1 MTEYCPTFWLNGELT
16 HQPMIAATN
25 RGLLAGQGLF
35 ETLKVANG
43 KPQFVHRHLE
53 RLMRS
58 CHMLDWPRLD
68 TAAIATGI
76 RSLIQV
82 NAATASEYRLRV
94 TCTQEASS
102 EITVLIGMSVLNP
115 WPATTSCTL
124 VPWVRNEN
132 SVLTGIKTTSYFENI
147 LAMNWAQDRGFS
159 EGLFANSQGNL
170 SEGATSNIF
179 VVIGGEVVTP
189 SLASGV
195 LPGIT
200 RGVLLDH
207 GLAHEKELELDVLKH
222 CTEMFLTS
230 STRGVHPVER
240 CGERLMAA
248 SWPLTKEISEE
259 YAQIVAHD
267 MN

>member
-16 HQPMIAATN
+16 HQPIIAATN
-25 RGLLAGQGLF
+25 RGLLAGQGVF
-35 ETLKVANG
+35 ETLKVVDG
-43 KPQFVHRHLE
+43 KPQFVRRHLD

-58 CHMLDWPRLD
+58 CQLLNWPAMD
-68 TAAIATGI
+68 AAAIATGI

-82 NAATASEYRLRV
+82 NAVPDNEYRLRV
-94 TCTQEASS
+94 TCAQEDSS
-102 EITVLIGMSVLNP
+102 EITVLIGMSVFNP

-132 SVLTGIKTTSYFENI
+132 SALTGIKTTSYFENI
-147 LAMNWAQDRGFS
+147 LALNWAQNRGFS
-159 EGLFANSQGNL
+159 EGLFANSRGNL
-170 SEGATSNIF
+170 CEGATSNIF
-179 VVIGGEVVTP
+179 VVVDGEVATP
-189 SLASGV
+189 TLASGV

-207 GLAHEKELELDVLKH
+207 GLAHEKELSLDVLEH

-230 STRGVHPVER
+230 STRGVHPVEK
-240 CGERLMAA
+240 CGERLMST
-248 SWPLTKEISEE
+248 SWPLTKEISQD
-259 YAQIVAHD
+259 YAQIVARE

>member
-25 RGLLAGQGLF
+25 RGLLAGQGVF
-35 ETLKVANG
+35 ETLKVVNG
-43 KPQFVHRHLE
+43 RPQLVHRHLD

-58 CHMLDWPRLD
+58 CHLLDWPMLD
-68 TAAIATGI
+68 AAAIATGI

-82 NAATASEYRLRV
+82 NAATTGEYRLRV
-94 TCTQEASS
+94 TCTQEDSS

-124 VPWVRNEN
+124 VPWARNE
-132 SVLTGIKTTSYFENI
+132 SSALTGIKTTSYFENI
-147 LAMNWAQDRGFS
+147 FAMNWAQARGYS
-159 EGLFANSQGNL
+159 GGLFANSRGNL
-170 SEGATSNIF
+170 CEGATSNIF
-179 VVIGGEVVTP
+179 VVIDGEVATP
-189 SLASGV
+189 TLASGV

-207 GLAHEKELELDVLKH
+207 GLAHEKELALDVLKH

-230 STRGVHPVER
+230 STRGVHPVEKY
-240 CGERLMAA
+240 GERLMSA
-248 SWPLTKEISEE
+248 SWPLTKKISEE
-259 YAQIVAHD
+259 YAQIVARE

>member
-1 MTEYCPTFWLNGELT
+1 MSEYCPTFWLNGEFT
-16 HQPMIAATN
+16 DQPMISASN
-25 RGLLAGQGLF
+25 RGLLSGQGVF

-43 KPQFVHRHLE
+43 KPQFVHRHMD
-53 RLMRS
+53 RLMHS
-58 CHMLDWPRLD
+58 FQLLNWPALDAD
-68 TAAIATGI
+68 AIATGI

-82 NAATASEYRLRV
+82 NAAADIEYRLRV
-94 TCTQEASS
+94 TCAQEEASAIS
-102 EITVLIGMSVLNP
+102 VLISMTRLSP
-115 WPATTSCTL
+115 WPATTTCAL

-207 GLAHEKELELDVLKH
+207 GLAREDELSLDVLED
-222 CTEMFLTS
+222 CSEIFLTS
-230 STRGVHPVER
+230 STRGVHPVEK

-248 SWPLTKEISEE
+248 SRPLTKKISAE
-259 YAQIVAHD
+259 YAQIVANE

>member
-1 MTEYCPTFWLNGELT
+1 MSEYCPTFWLNGEFT
-16 HQPMIAATN
+16 DQPMISVTN
-25 RGLLAGQGLF
+25 RGLLAGQGIF

-43 KPQFVHRHLE
+43 KPQFMHRHMD
-53 RLMRS
+53 RLIRS
-58 CHMLDWPRLD
+58 SQFLNWQALDAD
-68 TAAIATGI
+68 AIAIGI

-82 NAATASEYRLRV
+82 NAVPDIEYRLRV
-94 TCTQEASS
+94 TCTQEEASAIS
-102 EITVLIGMSVLNP
+102 VLISMTRLSP

-132 SVLTGIKTTSYFENI
+132 SALTGIKTTSYFENI
-147 LAMNWAQDRGFS
+147 LAMNWAQNHGFS

-179 VVIGGEVVTP
+179 VVMDGEVVTP

-200 RGVLLDH
+200 RGLLLDH
-207 GLAHEKELELDVLKH
+207 GLARENELSLDVLEH
-222 CTEMFLTS
+222 CSEIFLTS
-230 STRGVHPVER
+230 STRGVHSVEK

-248 SWPLTKEISEE
+248 SRPLTEKVSAK
-259 YAQIVAHD
+259 YAQIGANE
-267 MN
+267 MK